1 MLKLIKLE
9 IKKFKLNKNVK
20 TVMIINLIILA
31 VLLLGVY
38 SLKFNT
44 KENMFRNYSD
54 VFLYTGT
61 IVRATFSIFA
71 AALISKLIIGEYKC
85 KTINIMFSYPIKRKK
100 IMAAKLAIV
109 VVFAFTTMILSNIFL
124 IFSIYLLNI
133 FANFIQIPLTQDI
146 LVKNLI
152 NIFVYSATFSF
163 VSLIPLYI
171 GMRNKS
177 GSATIITSI
186 IVVSL
191 LNSGSNGDT
200 LSSIIIIPIILAIIG
215 IFVAYLSIKDIE
227 KVDVTTP

>member
-109 VVFAFTTMILSNIFL
+109 VIFAFTTMILSNIFL

-152 NIFVYSATFSF
+152 NIFVYSAAFSF

-200 LSSIIIIPIILAIIG
+200 LSSIIIMPIILAIIG

>member
-9 IKKFKLNKNVK
+9 IKKFKLNKNIK

-109 VVFAFTTMILSNIFL
+109 LIFAFTTMILSNIFL

-200 LSSIIIIPIILAIIG
+200 LSSIIIVPIILAIIG
-215 IFVAYLSIKDIE
+215 VFVAYLSIKDIE

>member
-109 VVFAFTTMILSNIFL
+109 VIFAFTTMILSNIFL

>member
-44 KENMFRNYSD
+44 KENMFRNYSA

-71 AALISKLIIGEYKC
+71 AALISKLIIGEYKS
-85 KTINIMFSYPIKRKK
+85 KTINIMFSYPINRKK
-100 IMAAKLAIV
+100 IMVAKLIIV
-109 VVFAFTTMILSNIFL
+109 VIFAFTTMILSNIFL
-124 IFSIYLLNI
+124 VVSIYLINI
-133 FANFIQIPLTQDI
+133 FANFIQVPLTQDI

-152 NIFVYSATFSF
+152 NIFVYSAVFAF

-171 GMRNKS
+171 GMKRKS

-186 IVVSL
+186 IMVSL
-191 LNSGSNGDT
+191 LNNGSNGDT

-215 IFVAYLSIKDIE
+215 VFVAYLSIKDIE

>member
-9 IKKFKLNKNVK
+9 IKKFKLNTNIK

-109 VVFAFTTMILSNIFL
+109 VIFAFTTMILSNIFL
-124 IFSIYLLNI
+124 ISSIYLLNI

-146 LVKNLI
+146 LVKNLVS
-152 NIFVYSATFSF
+152 IFVYSATFAF

-200 LSSIIIIPIILAIIG
+200 LSSIIIVPIIFAIIG

>member
-109 VVFAFTTMILSNIFL
+109 VIFAFTTMILSNIFL

-200 LSSIIIIPIILAIIG
+200 LSSIIIVPIILAIIG
-215 IFVAYLSIKDIE
+215 VFVAYLSIKDIE

>member
-109 VVFAFTTMILSNIFL
+109 VIFAFTTMILSNIFL
-124 IFSIYLLNI
+124 ILSIYLLNI

-146 LVKNLI
+146 LLKNLI

-200 LSSIIIIPIILAIIG
+200 LSSIIIFPIILAIIG
-215 IFVAYLSIKDIE
+215 VFVAYLSIKDIE

>member
-71 AALISKLIIGEYKC
+71 AALISKLIIGEYKS
-85 KTINIMFSYPIKRKK
+85 KTINIIDRKS
-100 IMAAKLAIV
+100 V
-109 VVFAFTTMILSNIFL
+109 V
-124 IFSIYLLNI
+124 
-133 FANFIQIPLTQDI
+133 
-146 LVKNLI
+146 
-152 NIFVYSATFSF
+152 
-163 VSLIPLYI
+163 
-171 GMRNKS
+171 
-177 GSATIITSI
+177 
-186 IVVSL
+186 
-191 LNSGSNGDT
+191 
-200 LSSIIIIPIILAIIG
+200 
-215 IFVAYLSIKDIE
+215 
-227 KVDVTTP
+227 

>member
-109 VVFAFTTMILSNIFL
+109 VIFAFTTMILSNIFL

-200 LSSIIIIPIILAIIG
+200 LSSIIIVPIILAIIG

>member
-109 VVFAFTTMILSNIFL
+109 VIFSFTTMILSNIFL

>member
-109 VVFAFTTMILSNIFL
+109 VIFAFTTMILSNIFL
-124 IFSIYLLNI
+124 IFSIYLVNI

-146 LVKNLI
+146 LLKNLI

-200 LSSIIIIPIILAIIG
+200 LSSIIIVPIILAIIG
-215 IFVAYLSIKDIE
+215 VFVAYLSIKDIE